1 MKKILLFTFTFFS
14 FSYFFGQGNNLQ
26 FNQVINQDFTIA
38 SPSAWTWETAG
49 TIVVPAIKVFKI
61 TSCSSYKSGNTF
73 SRDSYPCNMRI
84 GSKLVYGIQ
93 MGGNSTGV
101 AWNISMPIWL
111 SSGTYNVELMSSSSS
126 NQNNGSI
133 SGVEF
138 NIVQ

>member
-1 MKKILLFTFTFFS
+1 
-14 FSYFFGQGNNLQ
+14 
-26 FNQVINQDFTIA
+26 
-38 SPSAWTWETAG
+38 
-49 TIVVPAIKVFKI
+49 
-61 TSCSSYKSGNTF
+61 
-73 SRDSYPCNMRI
+73 MRI
-84 GSKLVYGIQ
+84 GSKLVYGRQ

>member
-14 FSYFFGQGNNLQ
+14 FSYFLGQGNNLQ
-26 FNQVINQDFTIA
+26 FNQVINQDFTYN
-38 SPSAWTWETAG
+38 SPSSWTWSTAG
-49 TIVVPAIKVFKI
+49 TIVVPANKVLKI
-61 TSCSSYKSGNTF
+61 TSCSSYTSGTSF

-84 GSKLVYGIQ
+84 DSKLVYGTQ
-93 MGGNSTGV
+93 MGSISAGE

-111 SSGTYNVELMSSSSS
+111 ATGTYSVELMSSTAG

-133 SGVEF
+133 SGIEF

>member
-1 MKKILLFTFTFFS
+1 MKKILLFIFTFFS

-26 FNQVINQDFTIA
+26 FNQVINQDFTIN
-38 SPSAWTWETAG
+38 SSSAWTWSTAG
-49 TIVVPAIKVFKI
+49 TIVVPVNKVLKI
-61 TSCSSYKSGNTF
+61 TSCSSYKTGNSF

-84 GSKLVYGIQ
+84 DSKLVYGTQ

-101 AWNISMPIWL
+101 AYNISMPIWL
-111 SSGTYNVELMSSSSS
+111 ATGTYSVELMSSTSG

-133 SGVEF
+133 SGIEF